1 MARARKKSDDV
12 YNARRR
18 FRRQAERYAK
28 KAETSTGA
36 TSSRYRALA
45 QEAIEKAL
53 STYQTKRAAE
63 QSSINDLAVRVGA
76 RRGVQDS
83 RRDITSLINE
93 SERLIPSQSDL
104 RDAEAKAILSRGNI
118 GSRFY
123 GSLVEVWQ
131 GSDDIDQA
139 IKDYFGAD
147 SLMDVLEELENVAN
161 IYDSPDET
169 VNPSDGL
176 STLQIQR
183 YVTQREKA
191 I

>member
-36 TSSRYRALA
+36 ASSRYRVLA
-45 QEAIEKAL
+45 QEATEKAL

-63 QSSINDLAVRVGA
+63 QSSINDLAARIGA
-76 RRGVQDS
+76 RRGAQDS
-83 RRDITSLINE
+83 RRDIRSLISE
-93 SERLIPSQSDL
+93 SERLTPSQSDL